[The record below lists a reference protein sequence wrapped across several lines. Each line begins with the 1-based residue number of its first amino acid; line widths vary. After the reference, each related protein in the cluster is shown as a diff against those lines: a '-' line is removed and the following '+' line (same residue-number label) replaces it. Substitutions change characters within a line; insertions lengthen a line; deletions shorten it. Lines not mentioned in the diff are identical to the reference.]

1 VVLVERL
8 DVSEPDV
15 VEVSVNILQGWVRRQ
30 ASGFRQRTQVSVSW
44 ARDLNKG
51 K

>member
-15 VEVSVNILQGWVRRQ
+15 EEVKVSVNILQGWVRRQ
-30 ASGFRQRTQVSVSW
+30 ASGERV
-44 ARDLNKG
+44 
-51 K
+51 